1 MSCDRLSLAAVVLLL
16 SASPATPAQDS
27 PAKAEVTLRSES
39 YTRVLDALTSGM
51 SVEVTTNFTQCAAAG
66 TGVGGPT
73 ITGGFHILDF
83 LVPENKYIAFS
94 NVHDTLGSDKERLTE
109 YIRYRVM
116 PDGKVSI
123 RTDTLRARDG
133 KVLKQSEYLCALDKS
148 VVFHW
153 FGTQ

>member
-66 TGVGGPT
+66 TGAGGPT
-73 ITGGFHILDF
+73 ITDGFHIRDF

-94 NVHDTLGSDKERLTE
+94 DVHGTLGPDKERVTE

-116 PDGKVSI
+116 PDGTVSI
-123 RTDTLRARDG
+123 RSATRQTITG
-133 KVLKQSEYLCALDKS
+133 KPVQLVEYQCALDES
-148 VVFHW
+148 VSFSLSRD
-153 FGTQ
+153 